1 MKTKSANT
9 KSGYLVALEFK
20 ISQHSREAELMKN
33 LVKYLDCGHYY
44 PSNNRESGYLRVT
57 RFSDI
62 EPPRRRRP
70 PTGAAKPDII
80 IPFFD
85 KYLIL
90 GVKALDYADFCKVAK
105 IIKNKEHTSVQ
116 GLNQIRLI
124 KDGMNRERYSP

>member
-1 MKTKSANT
+1 
-9 KSGYLVALEFK
+9 
-20 ISQHSREAELMKN
+20 MKN

-62 EPPRRRRP
+62 E
-70 PTGAAKPDII
+70 DII